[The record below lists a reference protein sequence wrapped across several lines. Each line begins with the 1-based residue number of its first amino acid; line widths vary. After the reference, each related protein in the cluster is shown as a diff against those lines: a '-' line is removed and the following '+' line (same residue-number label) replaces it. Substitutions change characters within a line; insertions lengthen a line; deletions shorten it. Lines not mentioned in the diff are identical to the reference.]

1 MIFYYSGTGNSL
13 WVAKEIGK
21 YQNERLINIATEMKK
36 NQEEYVYE
44 LERKEKI
51 GFVFPTYS
59 WAPPQ
64 IVERFIKK
72 IKFEGYRQH
81 YLFSVYTLRIKKW
94 RYTILN
100 LYKCQ
105 KIL

>member
-21 YQNERLINIATEMKK
+21 YQDERLINIATEMKK

-59 WAPPQ
+59 SGPTPNSR
-64 IVERFIKK
+64 EF
-72 IKFEGYRQH
+72 Y
-81 YLFSVYTLRIKKW
+81 
-94 RYTILN
+94 
-100 LYKCQ
+100 
-105 KIL
+105 

>member
-51 GFVFPTYS
+51 GFY
-59 WAPPQ
+59 
-64 IVERFIKK
+64 
-72 IKFEGYRQH
+72 
-81 YLFSVYTLRIKKW
+81 
-94 RYTILN
+94 
-100 LYKCQ
+100 
-105 KIL
+105 